1 MHAINAE
8 KMSKDDHDIIDIVS
22 WGCNCN
28 WSFEGQLCQE
38 YSYWRLLES
47 INSFCGK
54 LDSRAVKL
62 RVSLTH

>member
-38 YSYWRLLES
+38 YSYWRLL
-47 INSFCGK
+47 
-54 LDSRAVKL
+54 
-62 RVSLTH
+62 